1 MKSGEINSLF
11 KNFSKVIKNP
21 KSDLKYKNKFTL
33 LISVVLSA
41 QCTDVNVN
49 NVTKNIYPKYNK
61 PEHFVKLG
69 RKKIEKLI
77 KSIGL
82 FRNKGKSVYLL
93 SKQLIE
99 KHNGKV
105 PKNFDD
111 LYALP
116 GVGKKTASVVLN
128 EGFGLPTIAVDTH
141 VFRVSNRT
149 GLAYGKNPDKVQEN
163 LYKAAKQLIIKAKK
177 FEKKDKLEKAL
188 KLYSKA
194 YDKLLKAY
202 DKDKKNP
209 DILNYLGFTLR
220 KAGNFEEA
228 EKFYLE
234 GLEIKPDHEGINEYL
249 GELYVKTNRVELA
262 KERLEVLK
270 GCKCEEFEELKE
282 LIDKN

>member
-11 KNFSKVIKNP
+11 KNLSRVIKNP
-21 KSDLKYKNKFTL
+21 RSDLKYKNKFTL
-33 LISVVLSA
+33 LVSVVLSA

-82 FRNKGKSVYLL
+82 FRNKAKSVYLL
-93 SKQLIE
+93 SKELIE

-116 GVGKKTASVVLN
+116 GVGRKTASVVLN

-149 GLAYGKNPDKVQEN
+149 GLAYGKNPDEVQQN
-163 LYKAAKQLIIKAKK
+163 LYKVVPKK
-177 FEKKDKLEKAL
+177 YL
-188 KLYSKA
+188 K
-194 YDKLLKAY
+194 
-202 DKDKKNP
+202 
-209 DILNYLGFTLR
+209 
-220 KAGNFEEA
+220 KAGHTILLHGRHTCKA
-228 EKFYLE
+228 RKPLCKICVIRKYCKF
-234 GLEIKPDHEGINEYL
+234 N
-249 GELYVKTNRVELA
+249 N
-262 KERLEVLK
+262 
-270 GCKCEEFEELKE
+270 KE
-282 LIDKN
+282 LN

>member
-11 KNFSKVIKNP
+11 KNLSKVIKNP
-21 KSDLKYKNKFTL
+21 RSDLKYKNKFTL
-33 LISVVLSA
+33 LVSVVLSA

-49 NVTKNIYPKYNK
+49 NVTRNIYPKYNNPK
-61 PEHFVKLG
+61 HFVKLG

-82 FRNKGKSVYLL
+82 FRNKAKSVYLL

-99 KHNGKV
+99 KHKGKV

-149 GLAYGKNPDKVQEN
+149 GLAYGKNPDEVQQN
-163 LYKAAKQLIIKAKK
+163 LYKVVPKK
-177 FEKKDKLEKAL
+177 YL
-188 KLYSKA
+188 K
-194 YDKLLKAY
+194 
-202 DKDKKNP
+202 
-209 DILNYLGFTLR
+209 
-220 KAGNFEEA
+220 KAGHTILLHGRYTCKA
-228 EKFYLE
+228 RKPLCKICVIRKYCKF
-234 GLEIKPDHEGINEYL
+234 KN
-249 GELYVKTNRVELA
+249 
-262 KERLEVLK
+262 
-270 GCKCEEFEELKE
+270 KE
-282 LIDKN
+282 LN

>member
-11 KNFSKVIKNP
+11 KNLSKAIKNP
-21 KSDLKYKNKFTL
+21 KSDLKYKSKFTL
-33 LISVVLSA
+33 LVSVVLSA

-69 RKKIEKLI
+69 QKKIEKLI

-82 FRNKGKSVYLL
+82 FRNKAKSVYLL

-105 PKNFDD
+105 PNNFED

-116 GVGKKTASVVLN
+116 GVGRKTASVVLN

-149 GLAYGKNPDKVQEN
+149 GLAYGKNPDEVQKK
-163 LYKAAKQLIIKAKK
+163 LYEVVPKKYLKKAGHTILLHGRYTCKARAPSCKTCVIIK
-177 FEKKDKLEKAL
+177 
-188 KLYSKA
+188 YCN
-194 YDKLLKAY
+194 Y
-202 DKDKKNP
+202 KN
-209 DILNYLGFTLR
+209 
-220 KAGNFEEA
+220 K
-228 EKFYLE
+228 
-234 GLEIKPDHEGINEYL
+234 EI
-249 GELYVKTNRVELA
+249 
-262 KERLEVLK
+262 
-270 GCKCEEFEELKE
+270 
-282 LIDKN
+282 